1 MSDPI
6 SYMPFMVKKDNKM
19 NNNCNYSGLASTESW
34 GKPTCEMC
42 NKIMTQEDHDFCDL
56 CDDCRPEEF

>member
-6 SYMPFMVKKDNKM
+6 SYMPFMVKKDNDD
-19 NNNCNYSGLASTESW
+19 CYQ
-34 GKPTCEMC
+34 CEMC
-42 NKIMTQEDHDFCDL
+42 NKIMKQEDHDFCDL